1 MAILYKWT
9 INQLNAKIES
19 DGQDNVVYNIHY
31 TYTGIDEQNMQ
42 YQSSTIGTYSVTY
55 VPGTPFIPWEDDQAF
70 ENIVIDWLVDGL
82 DVASMRDSIAKAIE
96 LEKNPV
102 SEDLYFTFNNPPM
115 PSPPEE
121 S

>member
-31 TYTGIDEQNMQ
+31 SYTGIDEEDMQ
-42 YQSSTIGTYSVTY
+42 YQNTIIGTYSVTY
-55 VPGTPFIPWEDDQAF
+55 VPGTPFIPWADDQAF
-70 ENIVIDWLVDGL
+70 ENVVIEWLINGL
-82 DVASMRDSIAKAIE
+82 DVSSMRDSIAANIA
-96 LEKNPV
+96 LQKNPV
-102 SEDLYFTFNNPPM
+102 DEDLYFTFNNPT
-115 PSPPEE
+115 PPPTEE

>member
-19 DGQDNVVYNIHY
+19 DGQDNVIYNIHY
-31 TYTGIDEQNMQ
+31 TYTGIDEDEQQ
-42 YQSSTIGTYSVTY
+42 YQASTIGVYSVTY

-70 ENIVIDWLVDGL
+70 ENVVIGWLEDGL
-82 DVASMRDSIAKAIE
+82 DTAVMRDGIGNQIA

-102 SEDLYFTFNNPPM
+102 DEDLYFTWNNPTPV
-115 PSPPEE
+115 PPVEE
-121 S
+121 